1 MERKSLDRPDETR
14 PFKDGKGKLEVVTV
28 GDRTFGRGIFEPGWR
43 WSEHV
48 KPIAG
53 TPSCQAA
60 HTGYVLEGR
69 MVVKMDDGTQVEY
82 GPGDAF
88 YMPPGHDAWIVGD
101 KRCVL
106 IDFTGVAKYAK
117 PAWDNPKTRRGW
129 RWGPKTREED
139 MSRKFIDCREFPSQV
154 NCTIALSADSEAE
167 LLEAAVQHAVA
178 VHGHQ
183 DTPDLRAMIR
193 SAMKDGT
200 PPLAVPGRAA

>member
-1 MERKSLDRPDETR
+1 MEEVMAGKMERKPFDKPDETR
-14 PFKDGKGKLEVVTV
+14 PFKNGKGKLEVVTV
-28 GDRTFGRGIFEPGWR
+28 GDHTFGRGVFEPGWR

-60 HTGYVLEGR
+60 HTGYVVEGR
-69 MVVKMDDGTQVEY
+69 MVVKMDDGSQVEY

-117 PAWDNPKTRRGW
+117 PA
-129 RWGPKTREED
+129 
-139 MSRKFIDCREFPSQV
+139 
-154 NCTIALSADSEAE
+154 
-167 LLEAAVQHAVA
+167 
-178 VHGHQ
+178 
-183 DTPDLRAMIR
+183 
-193 SAMKDGT
+193 
-200 PPLAVPGRAA
+200 